1 MTHGER
7 RERELRNDFDR
18 AHENSDIS
26 VTCRGCFSRDNFFF
40 FFFYNS
46 RISRSNTEQYREPFY
61 TVRRNGNTIICIR
74 SPGISGQINPRKKSQ
89 IHRPPLTERFFVLAI
104 SIPVE
109 HSLPRSIHNRFTG
122 KQFLGRKDDR
132 FPGPEAGHEFAT
144 HAGTMKWN

>member
-1 MTHGER
+1 MIIY
-7 RERELRNDFDR
+7 LF
-18 AHENSDIS
+18 I
-26 VTCRGCFSRDNFFF
+26 FFF
-40 FFFYNS
+40 FNNS
-46 RISRSNTEQYREPFY
+46 RISRSNREQYREPLY

-89 IHRPPLTERFFVLAI
+89 IHRPPLTEPFFVLAI

-132 FPGPEAGHEFAT
+132 FPGPEAAT
-144 HAGTMKWN
+144 SLPRTQGRRNGIENGWNGENSQLSFPKIILV